1 MFCDSKATILD
12 NLKGKGEASV
22 KRTDGTT
29 TKENPLLSEYN
40 QILDRREFDVFNK
53 EYTRFLEL
61 KYNLKTDGEL
71 AFGVYETQT
80 RNPYTSRTWRDDI
93 KVTQY
98 AQPNESLFE
107 ALDEERI
114 RLEIQE
120 DEGFEIEKEPDSIFP
135 VDESLDPMYNRSNS
149 KLNDE
154 FDRRV
159 KTAMLGF
166 LKGLNIQVED
176 NLDEIVTAE
185 RRAIKD
191 ADGNIIGY
199 REDSLAAFDV
209 LQKFLAL
216 KKDIPN
222 KVLTKQTAAIIQTF
236 LGKKSKLGIEIYKSI
251 NNWSRYQE
259 IYDRYNKNYRAQTE
273 DESEKNEL
281 IDDIVFEDDFNIY
294 DGSSM
299 ENEILSETYRY
310 DPTRF
315 NPWAHKQVIIEFIS
329 QMLTDGLNQ
338 NYTGQKR
345 TNPDISKEYFESIKY
360 KDKFEE
366 TWYKRIFNKLWN
378 WLQANIFNNKAIT
391 IYSEQELTD
400 VVMDI
405 VDDVYK
411 KDFNKFIRSYYEDQA
426 TGEFKSFKG
435 EIFERKYYEE
445 SLSKD
450 PFAANL
456 LDKLFGAP
464 FQYRLSGSLVLRKYG
479 RVLRALN
486 EDLHDIDGVITLEQ
500 FESEKNSE
508 KFLKWI
514 DEVGLPLS
522 KTYSKKN
529 SEKFLKEITP
539 YLEGQ
544 SWYQDLKKMFP
555 SWNLEV
561 SFIGRDHK
569 KGESIT
575 ISGYIEN
582 PDDMILVESGD
593 GSAKNNFFKA
603 EDVGKMMPR
612 RYVLD
617 FFLRT
622 REGDYP
628 EIFDNFYKDWKQIFE
643 AKVKMGRGKDL
654 TDLIYFIPDRTDR
667 YKFTNKGFRYFVF
680 ADDVNVSP
688 VESDFVSIKDRIEKQ
703 QAREAAEALAEKLA
717 LSMNAEFMNIT
728 EEEAKQIHD
737 TRKKPYNGE
746 PAFFFGNTVY
756 VVGDNVNIDTVLH
769 EFSHPF
775 LRAISRENPVLFN
788 NLYESLIA
796 TSEGEIIK
804 DHVIKNYPE
813 LNETYLDKD
822 GKVVNNPYFMEEV
835 LAYGLQRRASNR
847 VTQEIE
853 TEGFKGF
860 INKMLNAIRDILKKV
875 FGRIPVGIIDES
887 TSLTKLADLFL
898 DKSFKIKA
906 PNVTEEDVFA
916 YARNLKDLAN
926 DLTKDMKAER
936 IQESINEMYTT
947 NQLIYEKAKNFKLRS
962 PLYRKMLQEALMQ
975 KNTNELL
982 PKISRQLANYET
994 VSNREKFSI
1003 DDVLDG
1009 AIDAESRRNVD
1020 ILNRARA
1027 FVNTVSVV
1035 NNISQNIFNNLDT
1048 IQKSDEF
1055 SNREAISLLFLYR
1068 SSIRSWNDMFNTF
1081 DELLLEEVENGFD
1094 ITKQNDLV
1102 DLVNEAK
1109 NNLLRADKKI
1119 RDIYKANSIN
1129 FYVEITGYMND
1140 FLKEEL
1146 GRNLKNALTDKLSKE
1161 EIDEIYDLAITQKLD
1176 AEKQKELFEQLE
1188 KKGIQSQYIK
1198 KFIDD
1203 YNYFLIN
1210 QDKITDGLSGKL
1222 KDVSW
1227 FNRFF
1232 ESYTSSNDPIV
1243 GGLSVFINDQK
1254 TEAEQRALEKSYKFR
1269 KQLQPLLEKVG
1280 YNTLKTRQVLDL
1292 VGFKDKVL
1300 YIDPKTKEAKE
1311 REVLSFLNEFGN
1323 GWRYEYDLLEYNVDK
1338 AWASDDKE
1346 QIKEAVNNLK
1356 QFKKDYMWDQYIPE
1370 FYEKDTIFEKYGD
1383 VGKMAWLERK
1393 MALDAFNNEANELT
1407 DELER
1412 FQEFSTLQSLWSKYQ
1427 NLYSYLYEDMSPKVD
1442 DPANGI
1448 YDLTIAKILNEHR
1461 EATSDYYE
1469 FIPRVGS
1476 LQTAYDEFLSR
1487 MDSENITGDEL
1498 EKAKDEWKKQNTRR
1512 VYKPEFYESRK
1523 ELISRLK
1530 ELQSKINRV
1539 IGEDF
1544 DIANAYSEIY
1554 NISFAYKDSQGE
1566 VVPSDLGIEKIRRVK
1581 ELNQKIIDYKANFDT
1596 KTGLTNEEAEEL
1608 DIFIAIN
1615 KKNPERLT
1623 KEQKARYIELLE
1635 KQTKNG
1641 LSLNEVAEMQSI
1653 YSELSSLTQ
1662 KVATEYYVD
1671 ALNEHLQRLEVPT
1684 VAAEKVDEFINSDE
1698 IKNLLKDDKFAEWF
1712 RDNHVYKKQKN
1723 FKTKKLEIKY
1733 ERSMVNSVSLPK
1745 NPDYYEQTKLIN
1757 TITGKEETIIGLP
1770 NSRHSMYRVKNKYR
1784 TGYNPET
1791 GDVELEVGVHI
1802 DNKGQFLPRMFNP
1815 NDKNSAKD
1823 SKFINQDY
1831 LRLKEQ
1837 PSSPRFQ
1844 LLDLMKKAHLEFQED
1859 KSNRSKLYL
1868 DIPRYVL
1875 RDNLSKIQA
1884 GKIGERYS
1892 QVKKGIQ
1899 QSLTDAFGK
1908 AVDEVELEHNY
1919 ERDNNLEEYRL
1930 VNTDLNSEEVSYIP
1944 VSGIYNI
1951 DIDNTDPDVIRGM
1964 FKYLLSLETQSQ
1976 LLQTLPLVNS
1986 ILETLEDPKNAPKT
2000 ENTFSKTINK
2010 ARGKL
2015 VETTK
2020 KGASNNRLGQVRSL
2034 IDREYYGKQFR
2045 GEGSSIYLDKFI
2057 GQLQKLSSRASLA
2070 INISSDLKNR
2080 YGQIVQ
2086 NMIESAGGEFVTV
2099 KDLAKAR
2106 LWATTTMLEWSTKS
2120 VYEKGVPKLDSQLIE
2135 MFDSAFKF
2143 VDDFGRSVSRN
2154 FAKDMMNGEWMYNI
2168 RKNLEMEA
2176 SLQLFGAFLNAQ
2188 KVEQK
2193 LSNGKTITI
2202 NYKDAWQI
2210 NKETGIAELKPGID
2224 AAFSNKAVYHDYIKG
2239 QTLQEI
2245 ADMYNVTVEEL
2256 KDRNKI
2262 ENVIE
2267 LEDGQEIVI
2276 AKSEKFKQFR
2286 NKFQG
2291 VSHRLY
2297 GAYDKFAQSEG
2308 NMYLPYRM
2316 FTFMRKWFIPMFTN
2330 RVGASVEIE
2339 DGKWWKP
2346 KFQKRYDWM
2355 TGKNTIGFY
2364 VNAFVGLKELI
2375 KSKGKYWAYMPQDQK
2390 ADLMRTLTESLFIIA
2405 IALVT
2410 SMLFGYDPDDPD
2422 RFEKM
2427 RERSGAW
2434 GTDEFK
2440 TWGFIQNHTLLLL
2453 LGAQAE
2459 TSAFLPLPTMF
2470 GVNLGIDDYIKM
2482 GSTTTSAFGNTVS
2495 LYAKI
2500 LEDIF
2505 RMVALNEKAYY
2516 SRDEGE
2522 YFWQKQGAPKI
2533 IGHALKTVGITGSTG
2548 DVTQALE
2555 GLENAGKLK

>member
-1 MFCDSKATILD
+1 MFCDSKVTILE
-12 NLKGKGEASV
+12 NLKGRGEASI
-22 KRTDGTT
+22 KRVDGTT
-29 TKENPLLSEYN
+29 TKENPLLTEYN
-40 QILDRREFDVFNK
+40 QITDRREFDVFNK

-71 AFGVYETQT
+71 AFSVYESQT

-98 AQPNESLFE
+98 AQPNESLFQ
-107 ALDEERI
+107 ALDDERI
-114 RLEIQE
+114 RLEILEQ
-120 DEGFEIEKEPDSIFP
+120 EGFEIEKEPDAIYP
-135 VDESLDPMYNRSNS
+135 EDESLNPMYTRSNS

-159 KTAMLGF
+159 KTAMLDF
-166 LKGLNIQVED
+166 LKGLNISVEE
-176 NLDEIVTAE
+176 NLDEIISSE

-191 ADGNIIGY
+191 TNGKIIGY
-199 REDSLAAFDV
+199 KDDPLAAFDV

-222 KVLTKQTAAIIQTF
+222 KVLAKQTAAIIHTF

-251 NNWSRYQE
+251 NNWSKYQE
-259 IYDRYNKNYRAQTE
+259 TYDKYNKDYRKKEELVPE
-273 DESEKNEL
+273 DELNL
-281 IDDIVFEDDFNIY
+281 Y
-294 DGSSM
+294 DTTSM
-299 ENEILSETYRY
+299 ENEILKETYTF
-310 DPTRF
+310 DPERF
-315 NPWAHKQVIIEFIS
+315 NPWAHKQTIIEFIAE
-329 QMLTDGLNQ
+329 GILNGIEQ
-338 NYTGQKR
+338 NYIGEKR
-345 TNPDISKEYFESIKY
+345 TNPDISKEYFESIGY

-366 TWYKRIFNKLWN
+366 NWRKRLWAKIYN
-378 WLQANIFNNKAIT
+378 WIQKNIFNNKAIT
-391 IYSEQELTD
+391 IYTEQELTD

-411 KDFNKFIRSYYEDQA
+411 KDFKKFIRSYYEDAA
-426 TGEFKSFKG
+426 TGEFKSMKG
-435 EIFERKYYEE
+435 EIFERKYYER
-445 SLSKD
+445 SLEKD
-450 PFAANL
+450 PFAAEI

-464 FQYRLSGSLVLRKYG
+464 FEYKLSGSLVLRRYG

-486 EDLHDIDGVITLEQ
+486 EDLHDIDGVITLQQ
-500 FESEKNSE
+500 FEKEKNYE
-508 KFLKWI
+508 KFLNWV

-522 KTYSKKN
+522 KKYSKKN
-529 SEKFLKEITP
+529 SEQFLKEITP
-539 YLEGQ
+539 LLEEQ
-544 SWYQDLKKMFP
+544 SWYQDLKKLFP
-555 SWNLEV
+555 SWKLEV

-582 PDDMILVESGD
+582 PNDMMLVEKGD
-593 GSAKNNFFKA
+593 GSAKNYFFKA
-603 EDVGKMMPR
+603 EDVGKTMPR

-622 REGDYP
+622 REGAYP

-654 TDLIYFIPDRTDR
+654 TDLIYFIPDRTDK
-667 YKFTNKGFRYFVF
+667 YKFTNRGFRYFSF
-680 ADDVNVSP
+680 ADDVNVEP
-688 VESDFVSIKDRIEKQ
+688 VESDFPSIKDKIEKM
-703 QAREAAEALAEKLA
+703 QAREAAEALAQKLA
-717 LSMNAEFMNIT
+717 QSMNVEFMNIT

-775 LRAISRENPVLFN
+775 LRAISRENPDLFN
-788 NLYESLIA
+788 NLYESLLA
-796 TSEGEIIK
+796 TTEGQMLK
-804 DHVIKNYPE
+804 QHVIKNYPE
-813 LNETYLDKD
+813 LNETYVDEN
-822 GKVVNNPYFMEEV
+822 GNTVNNPYFMEEV
-835 LAYGLQRRASNR
+835 LAYALQRKASNR
-847 VTQEIE
+847 VTKEIE
-853 TEGFKGF
+853 TEGFKSF
-860 INKMLNAIRDILKKV
+860 INKMLNAIRNIFKKMFNRV
-875 FGRIPVGIIDES
+875 SVESIDES
-887 TSLTKLADLFL
+887 TTLTKLADLFL
-898 DKSFKIKA
+898 DKDFKFKT
-906 PNVTEEDVFA
+906 PNITEEDVFA

-926 DLTKDMKAER
+926 TLTKDMKGER
-936 IQESINEMYTT
+936 IQESINEMYIT
-947 NQLIYEKAKNFKLRS
+947 NKLIYEKAKNFKLRS
-962 PLYRKMLQEALMQ
+962 PQYREMLRESLMQ

-994 VSNREKFSI
+994 VSNRERFSV

-1009 AIDAESRRNVD
+1009 AIDAESARNTD
-1020 ILNRARA
+1020 LLNRARA

-1035 NNISQNIFNNLDT
+1035 NNISQNIFSNLDL

-1055 SNREAISLLFLYR
+1055 NNREAISLLFLYR

-1081 DELLLEEVENGFD
+1081 DELLLEELENGFD
-1094 ITKQNDLV
+1094 ITQQNDLV

-1119 RDIYKANSIN
+1119 REIYKANSIN
-1129 FYVEITGYMND
+1129 FYVEVTGYMND

-1146 GRNLKNALTDKLSKE
+1146 GKNLKNALTDKLTKE
-1161 EIDEIYDLAITQKLD
+1161 EIDEIYTLAITQKFD
-1176 AEKQKELFEQLE
+1176 AEKQKEIFDQLE

-1203 YNYFLIN
+1203 YNYFMIN

-1243 GGLSVFINDQK
+1243 GGLAIFINDQK
-1254 TEAEQRALEKSYKFR
+1254 VEAEQRALEKSYKFR
-1269 KQLQPLLEKVG
+1269 KQLEPLLQKVG
-1280 YNTLKTRQVLDL
+1280 YNTLKTRQMLDL
-1292 VGFKDKVL
+1292 VGFKDKIL
-1300 YIDPKTKEAKE
+1300 YLDPKTKEAKE
-1311 REVLSFLNEFGN
+1311 REVLTFLNEFGN
-1323 GWRYEYDLLEYNVDK
+1323 GWRYEHDLLEYNVDK
-1338 AWASDDKE
+1338 AWASGDKE
-1346 QIKEAVNNLK
+1346 QIKEAVNALK
-1356 QFKKDYMWDQYIPE
+1356 DFKKDYMWDNYIPE
-1370 FYEKDTIFEKYGD
+1370 FYEKDSIFDKYGD
-1383 VGKMAWLERK
+1383 VGKMAWLSRK
-1393 MALDAFNNEANELT
+1393 MALDAYNNEANELT

-1412 FQEFSTLQSLWSKYQ
+1412 FQEYSTLQSLWNKYQ
-1427 NLYSYLYEDMSPKVD
+1427 QLYSYLYEDMSPKID

-1448 YDLTIAKILNEHR
+1448 YDLTIAKILNEYR

-1487 MDSENITGDEL
+1487 MDSENVTGDDL
-1498 EKAKDEWKKQNTRR
+1498 EKAKEEWKKQNTRR

-1523 ELISRLK
+1523 KLISRLK
-1530 ELQSKINRV
+1530 ELQSKVNTV

-1581 ELNQKIIDYKANFDT
+1581 QLNQKIIDYKANFDT
-1596 KTGLTNEEAEEL
+1596 KTGLTKDEAEEL

-1615 KKNPERLT
+1615 KTNP
-1623 KEQKARYIELLE
+1623 QKLNKDQKDRYLELLE

-1653 YSELSSLTQ
+1653 YAELGSLVQ

-1671 ALNEHLQRLEVPT
+1671 ALNQHLQRLEIAT
-1684 VAAEKVDEFINSDE
+1684 VAPEKVDEFINSDE
-1698 IKNLLKDDKFAEWF
+1698 IKGLIKADDKFAEWF
-1712 RDNHVYKKQKN
+1712 RDNHVFKKQKN

-1733 ERSMVNSVSLPK
+1733 ERSMINSVSLPK
-1745 NPDYYEQTKLIN
+1745 NPDYYEETKLIN
-1757 TITGKEETIIGLP
+1757 VITGKEETIIGVP
-1770 NSRHSMYRVKNKYR
+1770 NSRHSVYRVKNKYR
-1784 TGYNPET
+1784 TGYNSET
-1791 GDVELEVGVHI
+1791 GEVELEVGVHI
-1802 DNKGQFLPRMFNP
+1802 DNKGQFLPRMFTNP
-1815 NDKNSAKD
+1815 SDKNSAKD
-1823 SKFINQDY
+1823 SKYINQEY

-1837 PSSPRFQ
+1837 PNSARFQ
-1844 LLDLMKKAHLEFQED
+1844 LLELMKKAHLDFQQD

-1892 QVKKGIQ
+1892 QIKKGIQ

-1919 ERDNNLEEYRL
+1919 ERENNLEEYRL

-2034 IDREYYGKQFR
+2034 IEREYYGKQFR
-2045 GEGSSIYLDKFI
+2045 GEGSSMYLDKFI

-2070 INISSDLKNR
+2070 VNISSDLKNR

-2120 VYEKGVPKLDSQLIE
+2120 VYSKGVPALDSQLIE
-2135 MFDSAFKF
+2135 IFDSAFKF

-2154 FAKDMMNGEWMYNI
+2154 MAKDMMNGEWMYNI

-2188 KVEQK
+2188 KVEQR
-2193 LSNGKTITI
+2193 LSNGKTITLA
-2202 NYKDAWQI
+2202 YKDAWQI

-2224 AAFSNKAVYHDYIKG
+2224 AAYSNKTVYHDYVKG
-2239 QTLQEI
+2239 QSLDEI

-2256 KDRNKI
+2256 KERNKI
-2262 ENVIE
+2262 QNVVE

-2276 AKSEKFKQFR
+2276 ARSEKFKQFR

-2330 RVGASVEIE
+2330 RMGASVEIE
-2339 DGKWWKP
+2339 DGKWWRP

-2355 TGKNTIGFY
+2355 TGKTTIGFY
-2364 VNAFVGLKELI
+2364 LNAYKGLAELI
-2375 KSKGKYWAYMPQDQK
+2375 KSKGKYWAYMPADQK
-2390 ADLMRTLTESLFIIA
+2390 ADLMRTLTESLFIIT

-2482 GSTTTSAFGNTVS
+2482 GSTTTSAFGNTIG

-2505 RMVALNEKAYY
+2505 RLLAGNDKAFY

-2522 YFWQKQGAPKI
+2522 YSWQKEGAPKI
-2533 IGHALKTVGITGSTG
+2533 FGHLLKTVGITGSTG